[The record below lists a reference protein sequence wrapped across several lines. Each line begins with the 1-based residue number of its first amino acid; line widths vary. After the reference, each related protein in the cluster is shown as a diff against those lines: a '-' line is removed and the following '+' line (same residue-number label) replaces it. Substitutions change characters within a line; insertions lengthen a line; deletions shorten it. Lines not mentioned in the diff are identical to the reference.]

1 MKLLRRHQQR
11 MAACSAGGYLMLW
24 LTLVFS
30 PCLMAMPSL
39 PAVDHHAGMP
49 AGTTT
54 SAPAEHRC
62 EHCPPVQ
69 CELTLADVLTS
80 DCDSVNAVLQA
91 TSPLDDAEQATADN
105 SSLVLTQ
112 APQFKHPYPYY
123 QPPLRAGPRRHLL
136 FQQFNE

>member
-1 MKLLRRHQQR
+1 MKLLRRHQQLFS
-11 MAACSAGGYLMLW
+11 ACSAGGYLLLW
-24 LTLVFS
+24 LTLVLS

-49 AGTTT
+49 AATTS

-69 CELTLADVLTS
+69 CDLIQADVLAS

-91 TSPLDDAEQATADN
+91 TSPLDDVDPAPADN
-105 SSLVLTQ
+105 FSFVLAQ
-112 APQFKHPYPYY
+112 APQFKHPYLYY